1 MTRRAM
7 PTVLVLVIA
16 AGLLLAACGT
26 GPRPSDDVVPEARV
40 GARGTAAI
48 SSILASSSLVCCV
61 GVVAL
66 ALGAVGL
73 WYVIRRPSGEG

>member
-16 AGLLLAACGT
+16 AGLLLTACGS
-26 GPRPSDDVVPEARV
+26 GPSPSGDVVAERRV

-48 SSILASSSLVCCV
+48 SSILASSSLVCCAAV
-61 GVVAL
+61 LAL

-73 WYVIRRPSGEG
+73 WYVIRRPPSEG